1 MLFSRLSINLKLL
14 VLSALPLLLLLLFLF
29 HEGNNLYTIRKNSYQ
44 TKLIIELSL
53 TLGNIA
59 HQHALERGLTA
70 GYLGG
75 YGAKGKDKL
84 LKQRKKSDQ
93 SVNKLTIFM
102 DIHQS
107 VLINI
112 SPNIDELVD
121 LLKQKKLVR
130 AKVDKLAHAR
140 NAFTY
145 YSSVNKKVIDT
156 IDLLT
161 TFIEDDVLNTTN
173 LLSIGDNTLHD
184 GINSVVEMLWLKE
197 RTSQSRGALYSVYE
211 RGTATIDTYT
221 RIYRYIKDYDDTLE
235 LLINNR
241 IFHTKASLI
250 ELSKMPIFSQVS
262 TIHNEFLNQSSQLY
276 KIQGPLPEK
285 WFVLATSH
293 IDEINTIIYEQ
304 KSHIIH
310 KSQHIFAQSQRYFI
324 VGIIIMMAVMSAL
337 IFLSYYIALNISS
350 RIHNINNLLTLSISN
365 NDLTVKVDEH
375 GNDEVTHIAK
385 GINSY
390 LSWIKDVVNKIEV
403 ISSEQ
408 EYLANHD
415 PLTKLANRN
424 LLFNQLALLAD
435 PLQRNERHHAILYI
449 DLDFFKT
456 INDKYGHAIGDKVL
470 QKFAKRLLSN
480 VRVTDTVARLGGDEF
495 AIILK
500 EITSEKAYL
509 VSQKLLEDMKKPLLI
524 DNLILNISISIGM
537 TFFHNE
543 ESQDPKDLLKQAD
556 QALYKAKESGRQQ
569 YQCFDKTLQKANEE
583 NEENTGL

>member
-29 HEGNNLYTIRKNSYQ
+29 HEGNNLYSIRKNSYQ

-102 DIHQS
+102 DTHQS

-173 LLSIGDNTLHD
+173 LLSIGDNTLHG

-197 RTSQSRGALYSVYE
+197 RTSQSRGALYSVYV

-241 IFHTKASLI
+241 TFHTKASLI
-250 ELSKMPIFSQVS
+250 ELSKMPIFTQVS

-293 IDEINTIIYEQ
+293 IDEINAIIYEQ
-304 KSHIIH
+304 KSHIIN

-385 GINSY
+385 GINRY
-390 LSWIKDVVNKIEV
+390 LSWIKDVVNRIEV

-435 PLQRNERHHAILYI
+435 PLQHNERHHAILYI

-470 QKFAKRLLSN
+470 KKFAKRLLSN

-495 AIILK
+495 AIILE

-569 YQCFDKTLQKANEE
+569 YQCFDKTLQKANEA
-583 NEENTGL
+583 NEANTGL

>member
-14 VLSALPLLLLLLFLF
+14 ILSALPLLLLVLFLF
-29 HEGNNLYTIRKNSYQ
+29 REGNNFYSIRKNSYQ

-53 TLGNIA
+53 ELGNIA

-75 YGAKGKDKL
+75 YGAKRKDEM

-93 SVNKLTIFM
+93 SVNELSIFM

-112 SPNIDELVD
+112 SANIDEIVD
-121 LLKQKKLVR
+121 LLKHKKLVR
-130 AKVDKLAHAR
+130 VKVDKLADAH

-145 YSSVNKKVIDT
+145 YSSVNKKIIDT

-161 TFIEDDVLNTTN
+161 TFIEDDTLNTIN
-173 LLSIGDNTLHD
+173 LLSIGDNTLH
-184 GINSVVEMLWLKE
+184 GGLNSVVEMLWLKE
-197 RTSQSRGALYSVYE
+197 RTSQTRGALYSVYAK
-211 RGTATIDTYT
+211 GTATIDTYT
-221 RIYRYIKDYDDTLE
+221 RVYRYVKDYDDTLE

-241 IFHTKASLI
+241 TFHTKASLT
-250 ELSKMPIFSQVS
+250 EFSKMPVFTQVS

-285 WFVLATSH
+285 WFVLATEH
-293 IDEINTIIYEQ
+293 IDALNAIIYVQ
-304 KSHIIH
+304 KSYILN
-310 KSQHIFAQSQRYFI
+310 KSQHIFAQSQRYLI
-324 VGIIIMMAVMSAL
+324 VGIIIMMAVISVL
-337 IFLSYYIALNISS
+337 LFLSYYIALNISS

-365 NDLTVKVDEH
+365 NDLTVKVDEY

-385 GINSY
+385 GINRY
-390 LSWIKDVVNKIEV
+390 LSWVKDVVNKIEV
-403 ISSEQ
+403 ISSER

-424 LLFNQLALLAD
+424 LLFSQLAHLTD
-435 PLQRNERHHAILYI
+435 PLHHYERHHAILYI

-470 QKFAKRLLSN
+470 QKFAKRLLNN
-480 VRVTDTVARLGGDEF
+480 VRATDTVARLGGDEF
-495 AIILK
+495 AIVLE
-500 EITSEKAYL
+500 EINSEKAYL

-524 DNLILNISISIGM
+524 DNMILNISISIGM
-537 TFFHNE
+537 TFFHTK

-556 QALYKAKESGRQQ
+556 QALYKAKKSGRQQ
-569 YQCFDKTLQKANEE
+569 YQCFDKTPQTA